1 MLKDAR
7 RKPVVALLEDIR
19 RHVMSSNMLKIK
31 EMHNATG
38 LITPKARAVMEK
50 RKKNLKWCHPLP
62 SGRGWYEVDHG
73 RNKYRVY
80 VRGAVSCT
88 CRAYDVSGIPCCHI
102 MSAMW
107 TEYGETKLPETVVSD
122 WYSVEKWKLC
132 YSSLLRPVN
141 GMQLWKTHTD
151 VVVMPPPDRIMPG
164 RPKNNDRIRE
174 TAEVLPSQATSAHE
188 KVQMVSVLLQIYFI
202 LHCLSFIIYFFI
214 LIELTDLQQLSTS
227 WT

>member
-1 MLKDAR
+1 MLLDWSHQRQELWWKS
-7 RKPVVALLEDIR
+7 E
-19 RHVMSSNMLKIK
+19 
-31 EMHNATG
+31 
-38 LITPKARAVMEK
+38 
-50 RKKNLKWCHPLP
+50 KKNLKWCHPLP

-88 CRAYDVSGIPCCHI
+88 CRAYDVSSIPCWHI

-107 TEYGETKLPETVVSD
+107 TEYGEAKLPETVVSD

-174 TAEVLPSQATSAHE
+174 TAEVLPSQVTSANE
-188 KVQMVSVLLQIYFI
+188 KVQMVSVFTTFLLYRTFRAVPMIYV
-202 LHCLSFIIYFFI
+202 LRHWPQAP
-214 LIELTDLQQLSTS
+214 LIFVNFGAPYLLRSAKC
-227 WT
+227 